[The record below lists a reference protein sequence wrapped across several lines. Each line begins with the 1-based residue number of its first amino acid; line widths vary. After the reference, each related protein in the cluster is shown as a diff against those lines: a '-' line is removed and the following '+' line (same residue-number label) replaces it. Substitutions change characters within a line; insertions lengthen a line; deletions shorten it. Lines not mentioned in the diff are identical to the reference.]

1 MRDNPARPP
10 SFLRRLGNKKT
21 IRRLSDDSKRTASH
35 ADNVVAKMSRNL
47 VDISSPELS
56 RYWCKHLKKSKP
68 EIEAA
73 IAKVGN
79 NAATV
84 LKELSKGSRDSIRA
98 RSRAQL
104 IGPPRVSF
112 SYACLPPMG
121 TDHLSAS
128 AGLVL

>member
-1 MRDNPARPP
+1 
-10 SFLRRLGNKKT
+10 
-21 IRRLSDDSKRTASH
+21 
-35 ADNVVAKMSRNL
+35 MSRNL

-84 LKELSKGSRDSIRA
+84 LKELSKGSRDSIR
-98 RSRAQL
+98 SVTRA
-104 IGPPRVSF
+104 VDWTS
-112 SYACLPPMG
+112 ACELFHMLACPLWAPTPFG
-121 TDHLSAS
+121 FGWISS
-128 AGLVL
+128 VI